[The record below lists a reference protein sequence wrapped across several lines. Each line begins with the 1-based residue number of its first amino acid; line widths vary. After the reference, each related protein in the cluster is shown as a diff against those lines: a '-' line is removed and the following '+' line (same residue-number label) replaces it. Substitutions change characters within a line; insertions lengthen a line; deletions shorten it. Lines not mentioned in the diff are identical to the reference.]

1 MCIRDRYI
9 ADTLFIKKCRKET
22 SLLMDNALDRYKL
35 LLQTY
40 PNMVKYVNG
49 VKVGTAYVDVF
60 EKQKDT
66 IAVDHGENI
75 AYSEWRLSL
84 IHI

>member
-1 MCIRDRYI
+1 
-9 ADTLFIKKCRKET
+9 
-22 SLLMDNALDRYKL
+22 
-35 LLQTY
+35 
-40 PNMVKYVNG
+40 MVKYVNG

-75 AYSEWRLSL
+75 AYSEWRQSL
-84 IHI
+84 FKNPLAGDAARLENIGGWDGSSEKMVLK